1 MSVRSKGCSASTV
14 VFQGLFCLVHHV
26 APSAAN
32 SANGAQFYA
41 GTPERNDSPDD
52 TCVLIKPLARQMT
65 HHDKLTSNT
74 AICNARGGFAMR
86 FSVGLSPHRNG
97 STRRRKCSRKYP
109 PVSLEIGRQCLL
121 FATIGIV

>member
-26 APSAAN
+26 APSA
-32 SANGAQFYA
+32 ANGAQFYA

-74 AICNARGGFAMR
+74 AICNVRGGFAMR

-97 STRRRKCSRKYP
+97 STRRRKCSRKYQR
-109 PVSLEIGRQCLL
+109 VSLEIGRQCLL